1 MPEFKFFI
9 GQVVHHKL
17 FDSRGVIDDVDN
29 KFLGNDEWY
38 TKVARSRPPK
48 DQPRHHVLV
57 NSRGD

>member
-1 MPEFKFFI
+1 MYEFKFFI

-17 FDSRGVIDDVDN
+17 FYYRGVIVDVDN

-48 DQPRHHVLV
+48 DQPRYHVLV

>member
-17 FDSRGVIDDVDN
+17 FDSRGVIDDVNN

-38 TKVARSRPPK
+38 TKVVRSRLPK
-48 DQPRHHVLV
+48 DQPRHT
-57 NSRGD
+57 S